1 MNANDVR
8 VSCHLAWR
16 CFQLDTE
23 LRCSFR
29 SQTPAPRDD
38 RHPKRVRPWNHLL
51 SDLSEADQSERAT
64 KQSARFR
71 TLFLVPLATSQCD
84 DVVGNATIDSEDQG
98 DSKFGHGDRVFAR
111 TIRNVNAALRSGGDV
126 DRVV

>member
-8 VSCHLAWR
+8 VGRNLAR
-16 CFQLDTE
+16 RRFQLDTE

-71 TLFLVPLATSQCD
+71 KLFLVPLATSQRD
-84 DVVGNATIDSEDQG
+84 HVVGNTTIDREYQRE
-98 DSKFGHGDRVFAR
+98 SKFGHCDRILAR